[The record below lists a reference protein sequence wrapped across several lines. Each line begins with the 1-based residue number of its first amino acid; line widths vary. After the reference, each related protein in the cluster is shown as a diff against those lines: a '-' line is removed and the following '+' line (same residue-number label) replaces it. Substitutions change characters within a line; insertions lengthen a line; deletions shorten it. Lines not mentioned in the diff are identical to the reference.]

1 MLQPTAAKTPKS
13 RLRDEL
19 RFFYSWLRHPLQIGG
34 VAPSSPALARA
45 IAAEV
50 DPSVP
55 GPVVELGPGT
65 GVITAA
71 LIARGI
77 AAERLV
83 LVEFSAEFCALLRE
97 RFPGVKV
104 VEGDAYRL
112 KNTLSGVVDKPLA
125 AVASGL
131 PLLTRPLSVREQ
143 LLDEILGLLK
153 PGAPFVQFSYGPA
166 APIPARP
173 SRYSLKGS
181 PRVWRNLPPARVWVY
196 RSAR

>member
-13 RLRDEL
+13 RLRDEF
-19 RFFYSWLRHPLQIGG
+19 RFLYSWLRHPLQIGG